1 MSENYIKK
9 AFVFLLAIVL
19 IFTAISFVGEKFD
32 FGNWGLKPVNLF
44 ADVVNETEQNPFTEL
59 SYDDLAHVSTNTPS
73 EKPHA
78 TDTTTH
84 NTQEVYIPDSIR
96 FNTQAVQL
104 GIVPI
109 INFSNNYHPLDG
121 LITRMLKAKKGQA
134 KVRIAWYGDSFTDAD
149 IMVSDLRD
157 TLQTVF
163 GGNGVGFVPITSE
176 APGYRRSVVHSFG
189 GWNTKSVIHHA
200 RSGNFGINGF
210 VYRPDSANYLRY
222 AATKSFKNT
231 RKFDLLKLFYKANRD
246 IDTRI
251 VINDTLKMKQTLPQ
265 QSKPGMVSVSHK
277 NIAKLKINFPHT
289 SGVDIYGASLE
300 DSTGV
305 YIDNFSIKGNSGI
318 GLMAIP
324 NEYLAAFDSMLN
336 YDLIVLQ
343 FGLNAITAE
352 TRDFSGYMRN
362 MTRLIAKLR
371 ASFGDTPILVLSV
384 SDRSERRQGNY
395 VTMQSIKGLVAA
407 QQKMAADNKVLF
419 WNLYEAMGG
428 ENSMVAFVDAK
439 PPLAN
444 KDYTHLN
451 FLGGK
456 RIASVFAKS
465 LFVEVQN
472 YEERRKN
479 IVENH

>member
-9 AFVFLLAIVL
+9 AFVFLFAIVL
-19 IFTAISFVGEKFD
+19 IFTTISFVGEELD

-44 ADVVNETEQNPFTEL
+44 ADVTKETEQYPFAEL
-59 SYDDLAHVSTNTPS
+59 SYDDLAHSSAPDSITHVTSN
-73 EKPHA
+73 
-78 TDTTTH
+78 DTTQQ
-84 NTQEVYIPDSIR
+84 NQSNVYIPDSLR
-96 FNTQAVQL
+96 FNQQAVQL

-121 LITRMLKAKKGQA
+121 LIGRMLKAKKGQA

-149 IMVSDLRD
+149 ILVSDLRD

-189 GWNTKSVIHHA
+189 GWITKSVINNA
-200 RSGNFGINGF
+200 RARNFGINGF

-222 AATKSFKNT
+222 AATKRFKNT
-231 RKFDLLKLFYKANRD
+231 RKFDLLKLFYKSTRD

-251 VINDTLKMKQTLPQ
+251 VINDTLKMKQVLPHLPT
-265 QSKPGMVSVSHK
+265 PGMISISHK
-277 NIAKLKINFPHT
+277 NISKLKINFPKT

-305 YIDNFSIKGNSGI
+305 YIDNFSIKGNSGV

-343 FGLNAITAE
+343 FGLNAVTAE

-362 MTRLIAKLR
+362 MTKLIAKLR

-407 QQKMAADNKVLF
+407 QQKMAAENKVLF

-456 RIASVFAKS
+456 HIASVFAKS
-465 LFVEVQN
+465 IMIEVQN
-472 YEERRKN
+472 FEERRKS